1 MAAPKLIL
9 QSYSGQIR
17 YKLESSG
24 IILENRMRRSGSQ
37 RGRKWNIEIGK
48 GQSRT
53 PAALLRDAKEL
64 LAQQENRRSRLME
77 YALTVIMLLTIT
89 ALAIPSLSVSAKL
102 GLPTETDIVVL
113 DAGHG
118 GVDPGKVGVGNTLE
132 KDINLTIV
140 LKLKEYLQANGVT
153 VYLTRESDDGLYSDS
168 DSNKKTADM
177 KARCTMIEEINPDLV
192 VSIHQN
198 SYSSSSVCGP
208 QVFYYKTSEKGQ
220 RLATILQERLN
231 AMPEC
236 MKQRT
241 IKANGDYYLLLNVSC
256 PIVIAETGFLSN
268 RTEAQMLVTEEYQDR
283 LAWEL
288 CLGILEYLNH

>member
-1 MAAPKLIL
+1 
-9 QSYSGQIR
+9 
-17 YKLESSG
+17 
-24 IILENRMRRSGSQ
+24 MRRLRLQ
-37 RGRKWNIEIGK
+37 RGWTRNTGG

-53 PAALLRDAKEL
+53 PAGLLRDAEEL
-64 LAQQENRRSRLME
+64 LAESGSRRGRFLE
-77 YALTVIMLLTIT
+77 YAFTVIMLLVIT

-102 GLPTETDIVVL
+102 GVPITQDVVVL

-118 GVDPGKVGVGNTLE
+118 GVDPGKVGVGNVLE

-153 VYLTRESDDGLYSDS
+153 VYLTREDDDGLYTET

-177 KARCTMIEEINPDLV
+177 RARCALIEEISPDLV

-198 SYSSSSVCGP
+198 SYGSPSVCGP
-208 QVFYYKTSEKGQ
+208 QIFYYKTSEKGQ
-220 RLATILQERLN
+220 RLAAILQERLN

-241 IKANGDYYLLLNVSC
+241 VKANSEYYLLLNVSC

-268 RTEAQMLVTEEYQDR
+268 PTEAQMLATEAYQDR

-288 CLGILEYLNH
+288 CLGVLEYLNH